1 MEDAELGGLGDSEMG
16 RVRSEVL
23 GDEISL
29 FRVTGRRLCLP
40 RSLHPGQR
48 RSHAGP
54 ERSEEYQ
61 PMA

>member
-1 MEDAELGGLGDSEMG
+1 MGGLGDSEMG

-29 FRVTGRRLCLP
+29 FRVSGRRPCLP
-40 RSLHPGQR
+40 RSLDPGQR
-48 RSHAGP
+48 RSHADP
-54 ERSEEYQ
+54 ERSEESQ